1 MKARFVLL
9 ALGLALAGCANVK
22 DIRDREP
29 AFYGSPQRSAQEYAA
44 CVSAAWKGLGVPV
57 EQREIRNGY
66 ELVSRGSL
74 GVDAVLT
81 TTTWQG
87 KTDASLSTRLPQSG
101 QQLVDAANLC
111 L

>member
-1 MKARFVLL
+1 MKARFALL

-66 ELVSRGSL
+66 ELVSRQPVPVSAAARLWRGAWL
-74 GVDAVLT
+74 ALALLAA
-81 TTTWQG
+81 QG
-87 KTDASLSTRLPQSG
+87 AQ
-101 QQLVDAANLC
+101 
-111 L
+111 

>member
-1 MKARFVLL
+1 MKARFALL

-66 ELVSRGSL
+66 ELVGRRRQPVPVSAAARLWRGAWL
-74 GVDAVLT
+74 ALALLAA
-81 TTTWQG
+81 QG
-87 KTDASLSTRLPQSG
+87 
-101 QQLVDAANLC
+101 
-111 L
+111 

>member
-1 MKARFVLL
+1 MKARFALL

-74 GVDAVLT
+74 GVDGWRWPCWPPRARRHRAT
-81 TTTWQG
+81 SA
-87 KTDASLSTRLPQSG
+87 AS
-101 QQLVDAANLC
+101 
-111 L
+111 